1 MEAEAIEAVHDAKP
15 HVIMIA
21 YHFPPAPEIGGLRP
35 FRFRKYLQRMGYRC
49 HVITASPQA
58 QDCPA
63 DTIFVPD
70 ELRAVWD
77 EGQVGRLSFEAW
89 QELLVRRLMF
99 PGHYGFI
106 WARKVAEQCRQLI
119 RTRPQER
126 FVLYSTYP
134 PLGTIVAGLLVRSRE
149 KIPWIADFRDPIG
162 GQAPELLSLQTRLC
176 IPWLERATFR
186 RASAVVANVQAA
198 ADMWSRQFPWVQPK
212 MHVIYN
218 GIDPEDVPRARPIPA
233 RDYKLIVHAGALYHA
248 RNPNGVVESLARL
261 RAAGAQE
268 AAAARI
274 LLLGATDSKAGFDQ
288 ALFACAQR
296 EGWLELRPQVPRAE
310 AQRLLEEADGLLLVQ
325 PQSNVQ
331 VPGKLFEYM
340 CIGRPIV
347 ALVQRASAV
356 EDVLVKAE
364 ARHVCIYTDDSAE
377 AADRKM
383 LEFLRMPNTATAPS
397 QWFQSSFDAS
407 QQTAELAKIIDGIG

>member
-15 HVIMIA
+15 HVIMVA

-49 HVITASPQA
+49 HAITASPQA

-63 DTIFVPD
+63 DTIFIPD
-70 ELRAVWD
+70 ELRTVWD
-77 EGQVGRLSFEAW
+77 EGPSGRLSFEAW
-89 QELLVRRLMF
+89 QELLVRKLMF

-106 WARKVAEQCRQLI
+106 WARKVADQCRRLI
-119 RTRPQER
+119 RAHPQER

-198 ADMWSRQFPWVQPK
+198 ADMWSRQFPWVQQK

-218 GIDPEDVPRARPIPA
+218 GFDPEDVPRARPIPA
-233 RDYKLIVHAGALYHA
+233 RDHKLIVHAGALYHA

-383 LEFLRMPNTATAPS
+383 LEFLRMPNTPTAPS
-397 QWFQSSFDAS
+397 EWFQSSFDVR
-407 QQTAELAKIIDGIG
+407 QQTAELAKIIEAIA

>member
-1 MEAEAIEAVHDAKP
+1 MEVEAIEAVHDAKP
-15 HVIMIA
+15 HLIMIA
-21 YHFPPAPEIGGLRP
+21 YYFPPAPEIGGLRP

-58 QDCPA
+58 QDSPA
-63 DTIFVPD
+63 DTIFIPD
-70 ELRAVWD
+70 ELRTVWD
-77 EGQVGRLSFEAW
+77 EGQNGRLSFEAW
-89 QELLVRRLMF
+89 QELLVRKLMF

-106 WARKVAEQCRQLI
+106 WARKVADECRRLV
-119 RTRPQER
+119 RTHPQER

-176 IPWLERATFR
+176 IPWLERVTFR

-218 GIDPEDVPRARPIPA
+218 GIDPEDVPRARLIPP

-268 AAAARI
+268 AAAVRI

-296 EGWLELRPQVPRAE
+296 EGWLELRPQLPRAE

-364 ARHVCIYTDDSAE
+364 AQHVCIYTNDSAE

-383 LEFLRMPNTATAPS
+383 LEFLRLPNTATAPS
-397 QWFQSSFDAS
+397 EWFQSSFDAS
-407 QQTAELAKIIDGIG
+407 RQTAELAKIIDGIA